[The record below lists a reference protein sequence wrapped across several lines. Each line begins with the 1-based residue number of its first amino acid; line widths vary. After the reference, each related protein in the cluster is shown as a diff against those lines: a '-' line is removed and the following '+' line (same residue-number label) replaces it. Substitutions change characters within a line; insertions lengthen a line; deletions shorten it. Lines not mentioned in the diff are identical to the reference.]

1 MRRFGPRDSVRA
13 NRSSA
18 HWDDLDPEYIGGLS
32 GKVKKL
38 TGKKVNAQ
46 ILEHMPSDKGSSM
59 FIGLG
64 KSGEQ

>member
-1 MRRFGPRDSVRA
+1 MRRFGPRMESRRSIDCFYWDELDSK
-13 NRSSA
+13 
-18 HWDDLDPEYIGGLS
+18 YIGGLS
-32 GKVKKL
+32 ARVKKL

-46 ILEHMPSDKGSSM
+46 ILEHMPEKGCSM